1 MTEQLQAATGFLAC
15 YRIAELDVT
24 EQLTLMTMHENPVE
38 GMSWIK
44 FELSG
49 DYVCRKALKAEE
61 TANENP

>member
-1 MTEQLQAATGFLAC
+1 MTEQPGSLAV

-24 EQLTLMTMHENPVE
+24 EQLILMTMHENPVE

-49 DYVCRKALKAEE
+49 DYICRKAPKAE
-61 TANENP
+61 